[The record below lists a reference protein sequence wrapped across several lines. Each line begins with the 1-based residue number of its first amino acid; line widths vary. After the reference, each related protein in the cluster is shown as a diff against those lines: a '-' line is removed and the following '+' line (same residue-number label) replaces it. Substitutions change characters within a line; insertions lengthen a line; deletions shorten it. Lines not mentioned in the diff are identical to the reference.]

1 MAYRSSLA
9 HGKSASILFPMCSCR
24 PALHRY
30 SQQLNH
36 FWQSFPNSGTSY
48 TLHAIRELTNT
59 TTATNYG
66 LEGDIKDEDSVPVFK
81 GDAGINGPFLE
92 LIPGRTTSLPNFI
105 LTKTH
110 CGGFSTSLDPQTYL
124 ETPRSFLM
132 DCLSGVRGIRS
143 TTDSKTM
150 EKIRVRYSQD
160 LVKRVVH
167 IIRNPLDN
175 IVARFHL
182 ERARFRSMKNNAW
195 LNEYPD
201 DKLGFQVS

>member
-9 HGKSASILFPMCSCR
+9 HGETPLYWFLCPR
-24 PALHRY
+24 RTYYRY
-30 SQQLNH
+30 HSLQLLYL
-36 FWQSFPNSGTSY
+36 QSFPNSGTSY
-48 TLHAIRELTNT
+48 TLHSIRELTNT

-66 LEGDIKDEDSVPVFK
+66 LEGDIKDKDSVPVFK
-81 GDAGINGPFLE
+81 GDIGINGPYLE
-92 LIPGRTTSLPNFI
+92 LIPNRTTSLPKLI

-110 CGGFSTSLDPQTYL
+110 CGGFSTSLDPNKYI

-132 DCLSGVRGIRS
+132 SCLTGVRGVHSS
-143 TTDSKTM
+143 TDPNTM
-150 EKIRVRYSQD
+150 EKLPVRYSQD

-182 ERARFRSMKNNAW
+182 EQTRFTSLKNETW
-195 LNEYPD
+195 LNQFPD
-201 DKLGFQVS
+201 SKQGFQVSRC